1 MASVQKKDFIV
12 EKLDA
17 LIERLKRESGILNIT
32 DTAAYQKMKLENAI
46 WLEVESV
53 YQLSLEKTHQDE
65 GAESFAEQQ
74 LEVKNRIEHLT
85 QKDLKTIIQEYPG
98 KKDEVN
104 GEREVVLE
112 LIDMVEG
119 IDENNLMD
127 RSRRQSLSSALH
139 RSSALLSQITHA
151 HAHAHARHDNWAQS
165 AVKAQAALRLLS
177 TRLRQQVQG
186 GVGRGR
192 MTGLAVTAHDIE
204 STKSSVLKILYELLK
219 EPDFRAHLLKQ
230 GVEAAEKALKEA
242 QEAKEAAE
250 AKVANDGQH
259 TDKNQFT
266 GQEEGLGR
274 QKAKGVAFE
283 STEEFKAEHAAFLE
297 QYGPVMRE
305 IYILTTLKDK
315 IVEYCV
321 TGVWKKGGFDFES
334 NSFKAQEARNKIL
347 KEMRDGPN
355 GLLKSVMSSGG
366 GL

>member
-1 MASVQKKDFIV
+1 VWQCGSYRSGDKGTRPDTSHVIQAQDLVARVQSLAETKQGGGLCAKKDFIV

-177 TRLRQQVQG
+177 TRLRQQVSLSPPHPATLPTLPC
-186 GVGRGR
+186 V
-192 MTGLAVTAHDIE
+192 
-204 STKSSVLKILYELLK
+204 S
-219 EPDFRAHLLKQ
+219 RA
-230 GVEAAEKALKEA
+230 
-242 QEAKEAAE
+242 
-250 AKVANDGQH
+250 
-259 TDKNQFT
+259 
-266 GQEEGLGR
+266 
-274 QKAKGVAFE
+274 
-283 STEEFKAEHAAFLE
+283 S
-297 QYGPVMRE
+297 
-305 IYILTTLKDK
+305 
-315 IVEYCV
+315 
-321 TGVWKKGGFDFES
+321 
-334 NSFKAQEARNKIL
+334 
-347 KEMRDGPN
+347 
-355 GLLKSVMSSGG
+355 
-366 GL
+366 